1 MIQKQTTPPGKGGA
15 AKSIAEQAIGQSGHS
30 IKALQTQ
37 YLADTYSLKRRR
49 AALIAALFYGGPH
62 DVA

>member
-15 AKSIAEQAIGQSGHS
+15 ANSIAVQAIGQSGRS
-30 IKALQTQ
+30 TKTLQTQ
-37 YLADTYSLKRRR
+37 YLADEYSLQRRR
-49 AALIAALFYGGPH
+49 AALIAALFYGEPD